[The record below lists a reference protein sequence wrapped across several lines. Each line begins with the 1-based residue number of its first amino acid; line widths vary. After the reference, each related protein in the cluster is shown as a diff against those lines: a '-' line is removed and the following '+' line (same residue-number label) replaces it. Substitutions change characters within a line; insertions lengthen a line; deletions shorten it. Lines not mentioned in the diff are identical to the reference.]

1 VTRSFDLDPLER
13 ISVGTIGPPGDRQ
26 FFLRAAAGGETVV
39 LNCEKFHVQGL
50 ITRILQFLEA
60 QGVDVAPAGEPEAPA
75 EPGQVEWAIGELGLG
90 YDESRRM
97 FLIVARQAASE
108 EGTEPA
114 ELATARFWASPEQL
128 RDFARQ
134 AAAVVASGRPLCP
147 RCGLPIDPAG
157 HPCPASNG
165 SRPVV

>member
-1 VTRSFDLDPLER
+1 MARSFDLDPLDG
-13 ISVGTIGPPGDRQ
+13 IAVGTIGPPGGRQ
-26 FFLRAAAGGETVV
+26 FFLRAAGKGESVV

-50 ITRILQFLEA
+50 VTRILQFLEA
-60 QGVDVAPAGEPEAPA
+60 QGVEAAGSAEAAPPA

-90 YDESRRM
+90 YDESRKM
-97 FLIVARQAASE
+97 FIIVAREAPAE
-108 EGTEPA
+108 EGADPA
-114 ELATARFWASPEQL
+114 ELATARLWASPEQL

-134 AAAVVASGRPLCP
+134 AAAVVASGRPVCP
-147 RCGLPIDPAG
+147 RCGLPMDPAG

>member
-1 VTRSFDLDPLER
+1 VARSFDLDPLER
-13 ISVGTIGPPGDRQ
+13 ISVGTIGPPGGRQ

-50 ITRILQFLEA
+50 VTRILQFLEA
-60 QGVDVAPAGEPEAPA
+60 QGVDMAPAGEPGAPA

-90 YDESRRM
+90 YDEGRRM

-108 EGTEPA
+108 EGTEPD

-147 RCGLPIDPAG
+147 RCGLPVDPAG

>member
-1 VTRSFDLDPLER
+1 MARSFDLDPLEG
-13 ISVGTIGPPGDRQ
+13 IAVGTVGPPGGRQ
-26 FFLRAAAGGETVV
+26 FFLRAAAKGETVV

-50 ITRILQFLEA
+50 VTRILQFLEA
-60 QGVDVAPAGEPEAPA
+60 QGVEAVSSAEAPPPA

-97 FLIVARQAASE
+97 FIIVAREAPAA
-108 EGTEPA
+108 EGVDPA

-134 AAAVVASGRPLCP
+134 AAAVVASGRPVCP
-147 RCGLPIDPAG
+147 RCGLPMDPAG